1 MGDFSPSDIEMSHGV
16 CLPHYKIVK
25 MLHDPFRSQDG
36 YNEREEVDG
45 SRAVMIKCEVF
56 LFALNGGSSCRS
68 KSLVVTLKI
77 MRYDSHD
84 SVPVRT
90 KLSNLKPEHLGYIHL
105 NSSFL

>member
-1 MGDFSPSDIEMSHGV
+1 MSHGA
-16 CLPHYKIVK
+16 CLPHRKIVK
-25 MLHDPFRSQDG
+25 MPHDAFQSQDG
-36 YNEREEVDG
+36 NNEREEVDG

-77 MRYDSHD
+77 IRYDSRD